1 MPFEPQGGTKH
12 SGGLQH
18 LAGSEHPLAAGAKS
32 VGPLAPGET
41 VSVTVIV
48 RRSPGSQAPHDVK
61 YFESTPRSKRT
72 HVSHADFA
80 DRYGAAQADLDT
92 VAAFARSHGLQVVA
106 THRARR
112 SVELRGTA
120 AQANKA
126 FGVTLHWHQSRR
138 GKYRSFDGGVQLPAA
153 LAEVVEAVIG
163 LDNRPALARRGPVRR
178 DAAPHGAARPDAAPR
193 SRAAHGQAD
202 PPNTTPL
209 TPVQVAQL
217 YSFPPGTGAGQTVG
231 IYEMVVSDPQTG
243 QPQNP
248 GYTAGDLSA
257 TFSAF
262 GGGLSVPTPRDIAVG
277 GQQNAGVSD
286 GETVLDITVI
296 GAVAQKAQ
304 IVVYFTGGD
313 VPSIINALGRMI
325 HPDAGDPVPTVI
337 SISYSWG
344 PDDDNDGATRPEITQ
359 MNQLFQDAANLKI
372 TVLASSG
379 DRGAMLESSTQAQA
393 SYPATDPWVLACG
406 GTTIGSI
413 SGANFEEYVWNDT
426 FGGNSGA
433 TGGGISVRFGV
444 PSYQNGFPVPKRT
457 NTGTAG
463 RGIPDVAGNA
473 SPNSGYPEVLGGA
486 SGGTTGGT
494 SAVAP
499 LYAGLIARINATIGS
514 PVGFINPLLYS
525 QATTVCRDV
534 VSEQGA
540 TDNSFNGVTGY
551 PATPGWN
558 ACTGLGSI
566 IGTKLLQALES
577 GS

>member
-1 MPFEPQGGTKH
+1 MPVEPHGGTKH
-12 SGGLQH
+12 PSGLHH

-32 VGPLAPGET
+32 VGPLDPGET
-41 VSVTVIV
+41 VSATLIV
-48 RRSPGSQAPHDVK
+48 RRSPGSQAPCDLK
-61 YFESTPRSKRT
+61 YFQSTPRSKRKQ
-72 HVSHADFA
+72 VSHADFA
-80 DRYGAAQADLDT
+80 DRYGAAQADLDS
-92 VAAFARSHGLQVVA
+92 VAAFARTHGLQVVA

-112 SVELRGTA
+112 TVELRGTA

-153 LAEVVEAVIG
+153 LAEVVEAVVG
-163 LDNRPALARRGPVRR
+163 LDNRPVRARRGPVRR
-178 DAAPHGAARPDAAPR
+178 DGAPRDATRPDMARRNPTAQ
-193 SRAAHGQAD
+193 AQAD

-217 YSFPPGTGAGQTVG
+217 YDFPPGTGAGQTVG
-231 IYEMVVSDPQTG
+231 IYEMVVTDPQTD

-248 GYTAGDLSA
+248 GYTASDLAA
-257 TFSAF
+257 TFNAF
-262 GGGLSVPTPRDIAVG
+262 GGGLSVPKPRDIAVG
-277 GQQNAGVSD
+277 GQENAGVSD

-296 GAVAQKAQ
+296 GAVAQQAQ
-304 IVVYFTGGD
+304 IVVYFTGGN

-325 HPDAGDPVPTVI
+325 HPDTGDPVPTVI

-344 PDDDNDGATRPEITQ
+344 PDDDNDGATASEITQ

-379 DRGAMLESSTQAQA
+379 DSGAMIESNTQAQA

-413 SGANFEEYVWNDT
+413 NGADFQEFVWNDT

-444 PSYQNGFPVPKRT
+444 PSYQNGFPVPART

-463 RGIPDVAGNA
+463 RGIPDVAGDA
-473 SPNSGYPEVLGGA
+473 SPNSGYPEFIGG
-486 SGGTTGGT
+486 SSVGPTGGT

-499 LYAGLIARINATIGS
+499 LYAGLIARINATLGS

-525 QATTVCRDV
+525 QAKTVCRDV
-534 VSEQGA
+534 VSEPGA

-566 IGTKLLQALES
+566 IGTKLLQALQN
-577 GS
+577 GA